1 MSAIADST
9 EVVTVTLNYTKGSSP
24 VEGATVNWS
33 TTGGNL
39 SVTSSKTG
47 KAGGATVK
55 LTSDTDGKFI
65 VTATTDGVTQS
76 TDEITFTAKP
86 PESGD

>member
-1 MSAIADST
+1 M
-9 EVVTVTLNYTKGSSP
+9 TVSLNYTKGDSP
-24 VEGATVNWS
+24 VEGATVDWS

-55 LTSDTDGKFI
+55 LTSDTEGKFV
-65 VTATTDGVTQS
+65 VTASVDGLIQKN
-76 TDEITFTAKP
+76 DEINFTAKS
-86 PESGD
+86 PESGE

>member
-1 MSAIADST
+1 M
-9 EVVTVTLNYTKGSSP
+9 TVTLNYTKGNSP
-24 VEGATVNWS
+24 IEGAAVNWS

-55 LTSDTDGKFI
+55 LTSDTEGQFI

-86 PESGD
+86 PEGGK

>member
-1 MSAIADST
+1 MSAIADSAD
-9 EVVTVTLNYTKGSSP
+9 VVTVTLNYTKGSSP
-24 VEGATVNWS
+24 VEGTAVNWS

-55 LTSDTDGKFI
+55 LTSDIEGQFI
-65 VTATTDGVTQS
+65 VTAAADGVVQS
-76 TDEITFTAKP
+76 TDEITFTVKS
-86 PESGD
+86 PESGE